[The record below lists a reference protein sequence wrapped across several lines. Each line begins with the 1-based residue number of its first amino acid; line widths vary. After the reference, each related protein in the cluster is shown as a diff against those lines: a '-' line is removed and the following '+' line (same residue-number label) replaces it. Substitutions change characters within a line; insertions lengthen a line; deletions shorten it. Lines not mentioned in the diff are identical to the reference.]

1 MKVLLLNTSSRT
13 GGAAVAADRL
23 RSSLIRNGIDTSML
37 VRDKSEGDDKYI
49 TVNNTWLRRK
59 INKFRFYF
67 ERIIIFLFNKLN
79 RADLFRVSIANTGT
93 DISKMEE
100 VRNADIIHLHWIN
113 QGFLSLSDIRKLS
126 ALGKPIVWTMH
137 DMWPCTGICHHAR
150 DCNKY
155 HKKCNSCFYLG
166 NKSGN
171 DLSTKIF
178 LNKAEIYKDADITFV
193 GCSKWLTGRAKESA
207 LLINK
212 NVLDI
217 PNTVDQ
223 SIFRRKD
230 RYESRRKFNLPLDKK
245 LLLFGALNIT
255 DTRKGVD
262 YLLKALSLI
271 RKDDLELVVFGNIKS
286 EIKQLIPVPI
296 HPMGYLTK
304 ETVIADLYNAVD

>member
-49 TVNNTWLRRK
+49 TVNSTWLRRK

-223 SIFRRKD
+223 SIFKRKD
-230 RYESRRKFNLPLDKK
+230 KYESRRKFNLPVDKK
-245 LLLFGALNIT
+245 LL
-255 DTRKGVD
+255 
-262 YLLKALSLI
+262 
-271 RKDDLELVVFGNIKS
+271 
-286 EIKQLIPVPI
+286 
-296 HPMGYLTK
+296 
-304 ETVIADLYNAVD
+304 